1 MTEKR
6 IHQYELTFKYLK
18 NNKGEIMDK
27 TPIFLP
33 FQNYDDIYKII
44 EILNEK
50 NLFKDASQTN
60 QFVLGLKLFGDVS
73 GFHGFHEKT
82 KIKIKRLK
90 NAKKTQN
97 KFIFNPNTKYRQ

>member
-33 FQNYDDIYKII
+33 FQNHDDIYKII

-50 NLFKDASQTN
+50 NLFRDASQTN
-60 QFVLGLKLFGDVS
+60 QFVLGLKLFGDVMMKNKDLELFS
-73 GFHGFHEKT
+73 EMRPAFMDFMK
-82 KIKIKRLK
+82 KLK
-90 NAKKTQN
+90 SK
-97 KFIFNPNTKYRQ
+97 

>member
-60 QFVLGLKLFGDVS
+60 QFVLGLKLFGDVMMKNKDLELFS
-73 GFHGFHEKT
+73 EMRPAFMDFMK
-82 KIKIKRLK
+82 KLK
-90 NAKKTQN
+90 SK
-97 KFIFNPNTKYRQ
+97 

>member
-27 TPIFLP
+27 TPISLP
-33 FQNYDDIYKII
+33 FQNHDDIYKII

-60 QFVLGLKLFGDVS
+60 QFVLGLKLFGDVMMKNKDLELFS
-73 GFHGFHEKT
+73 EMRPAFMDFMK
-82 KIKIKRLK
+82 KLK
-90 NAKKTQN
+90 SK
-97 KFIFNPNTKYRQ
+97 

>member
-27 TPIFLP
+27 TLIFLP

-60 QFVLGLKLFGDVS
+60 QFVLGLKLFGDVMMKNKDLELFS
-73 GFHGFHEKT
+73 EMRPAFMDFMK
-82 KIKIKRLK
+82 KLK
-90 NAKKTQN
+90 SK
-97 KFIFNPNTKYRQ
+97 

>member
-27 TPIFLP
+27 TPISLP

-60 QFVLGLKLFGDVS
+60 QFVLGLKLFGDVMMKNKDLELFS
-73 GFHGFHEKT
+73 EMRPAFMDFMK
-82 KIKIKRLK
+82 KLK
-90 NAKKTQN
+90 SK
-97 KFIFNPNTKYRQ
+97 

>member
-27 TPIFLP
+27 TPISLP
-33 FQNYDDIYKII
+33 FQNHDDIYKII

-50 NLFKDASQTN
+50 NLFRDASQTN
-60 QFVLGLKLFGDVS
+60 QFVLGLKLFGDVMMKNKDLELFS
-73 GFHGFHEKT
+73 EMRPAFMDFMK
-82 KIKIKRLK
+82 KLK
-90 NAKKTQN
+90 SK
-97 KFIFNPNTKYRQ
+97 

>member
-1 MTEKR
+1 MNEKR
-6 IHQYELTFKYLK
+6 THQYELTFKYLK

-60 QFVLGLKLFGDVS
+60 QFVLGLKLFGDVMMKNKDLELFS
-73 GFHGFHEKT
+73 EMRPAFMDFMK
-82 KIKIKRLK
+82 KLK
-90 NAKKTQN
+90 SK
-97 KFIFNPNTKYRQ
+97 